1 MHLDLNS
8 IDGSFVIKRPASYTA
23 GIYFLV
29 DFGKIVYIGQSI
41 SVESRV
47 GTHYKEGSKVFDAA
61 MCVPL
66 CKKYH
71 DLVEGVL
78 IRAVQPILNG
88 KQASSSNPDAFHCRP
103 NKTNLSDTEVVRA
116 FLDGEDIDAVS
127 LLKAEESADRATFTM
142 PEREVDL

>member
-1 MHLDLNS
+1 M
-8 IDGSFVIKRPASYTA
+8 
-23 GIYFLV
+23 
-29 DFGKIVYIGQSI
+29 
-41 SVESRV
+41 
-47 GTHYKEGSKVFDAA
+47 
-61 MCVPL
+61 
-66 CKKYH
+66 
-71 DLVEGVL
+71 